1 MKKNINKNL
10 IKNIS
15 IISLNILIIIS
26 LILVLKFKVNYGYSM
41 FWVVCPFLMILI
53 LSIIQKWSVRG
64 LNVDVDKSK
73 TIQRSFDDTTT
84 LSTVFFGLIYLIIQS
99 IEVLKENITN
109 NQVVIIGFFII
120 MIVYEL
126 FTYLAIYNA
135 KKETKE
141 LLEKK
146 YKKK

>member
-15 IISLNILIIIS
+15 IISLNIIIIIS

-64 LNVDVDKSK
+64 LNADVDKSK

-84 LSTVFFGLIYLIIQS
+84 LSTVFFGLIYLIIQG
-99 IEVLKENITN
+99 IEVWKENITN
-109 NQVVIIGFFII
+109 NQVIIIGFFII

>member
-53 LSIIQKWSVRG
+53 LSLIQKWSVRG
-64 LNVDVDKSK
+64 LNADVDKSK
-73 TIQRSFDDTTT
+73 IIQRSFDDTTT

-99 IEVLKENITN
+99 IEVWKENITN

>member
-1 MKKNINKNL
+1 
-10 IKNIS
+10 
-15 IISLNILIIIS
+15 
-26 LILVLKFKVNYGYSM
+26 
-41 FWVVCPFLMILI
+41 MILI
-53 LSIIQKWSVRG
+53 LSIIQKWSVRD
-64 LNVDVDKSK
+64 LNADVDKSK
-73 TIQRSFDDTTT
+73 TIQRSVDDTTT
-84 LSTVFFGLIYLIIQS
+84 LSTVFFGLIYLIIQC
-99 IEVLKENITN
+99 IEVWKENITN

>member
-64 LNVDVDKSK
+64 LNADVDKSK
-73 TIQRSFDDTTT
+73 IIQRSFDDTTT

-99 IEVLKENITN
+99 IEVWKENITN

-141 LLEKK
+141 LLEKNN
-146 YKKK
+146 KKK

>member
-64 LNVDVDKSK
+64 LNADVDKSK
-73 TIQRSFDDTTT
+73 IIQRSFDDTTT

-99 IEVLKENITN
+99 IEVWKENITN